1 MLVEY
6 KITIPTKNEETSID
20 GKGKNRGGV
29 CLHDRALK
37 HIVLVEYSVGLSHA
51 ES

>member
-6 KITIPTKNEETSID
+6 KIEERGEID
-20 GKGKNRGGV
+20 DEKGKNGGGV
-29 CLHDRALK
+29 CLHDRAFK
-37 HIVLVEYSVGLSHA
+37 HIVLVEYSVAFSHA